1 MPIKTCYSTSTEVSI
16 HDPFCT
22 RGFLVV
28 WKTCRKKTS
37 RFQTAT
43 SRKFVDPG
51 NNLNLQDSPQT
62 PNFELFFG
70 FCKLHRLKNTRPA
83 IQNETN
89 ILFLTHT
96 QFFGLEDFCCAYFHS
111 IHGNNFTFSNV
122 NFYPDCKWSIG
133 YIGQDSPK
141 GDLDPSNQQPAGS
154 H

>member
-1 MPIKTCYSTSTEVSI
+1 MHHE
-16 HDPFCT
+16 
-22 RGFLVV
+22 
-28 WKTCRKKTS
+28 CRSRHVTPLQPKSAFMILFVQGVFWLFGKRAEKKTS

-111 IHGNNFTFSNV
+111 IHGNNFHIFKRE
-122 NFYPDCKWSIG
+122 FLPR
-133 YIGQDSPK
+133 
-141 GDLDPSNQQPAGS
+141 L
-154 H
+154 